1 MKLKPHS
8 FSLLAL
14 ILSVFCLLS
23 GCTSPPGSD
32 VYRLKQTGDDVGRV
46 MTRYRNLVAFG
57 GTVTTAQQQ
66 QVSAAYDAYQQAF
79 NQAVQDAH
87 SNYDAPTP
95 DNVKALANQVISL
108 VSALH

>member
-1 MKLKPHS
+1 
-8 FSLLAL
+8 
-14 ILSVFCLLS
+14 
-23 GCTSPPGSD
+23 
-32 VYRLKQTGDDVGRV
+32 LKQTGDDVGRV

-57 GTVTTAQQQ
+57 GTVTAAQQQ
-66 QVSAAYDAYQQAF
+66 QVAAAYDAYQQAF